1 MRLESWRLHGS
12 ILVTGLRLFGDV
24 YMNACTSAY
33 YKTMQKFGKEKRD
46 ILVARVKDSK
56 KDQEQTKEQ
65 LKTTMETFQELT
77 GFKGGDLEK
86 SYKKLN
92 SEYEKAE
99 GQANKLRDRV
109 KSIDQVSNDLFS
121 EWQKEIDEMGNA
133 GLKNRSAAMLRDA
146 KDRQSVYMKAMR
158 KTESQM
164 TPVLTAFHDQVLFLK
179 HNLNARAI
187 GSLKGTAASINTD
200 VTALMKSI
208 DSSMQ
213 EADKLI
219 ASLATPDKT

>member
-1 MRLESWRLHGS
+1 
-12 ILVTGLRLFGDV
+12 
-24 YMNACTSAY
+24 
-33 YKTMQKFGKEKRD
+33 
-46 ILVARVKDSK
+46 
-56 KDQEQTKEQ
+56 
-65 LKTTMETFQELT
+65 METFQELT

-92 SEYEKAE
+92 SEYEKADD
-99 GQANKLRDRV
+99 QANKLRDRI

-121 EWQKEIDEMGNA
+121 EWQKEIDSMGNA
-133 GLKNRSAAMLRDA
+133 NLKNRSAGMLRDA
-146 KDRQSVYMKAMR
+146 KDRQAVYMKAMR
-158 KTESQM
+158 RTEGQM
-164 TPVLTAFHDQVLFLK
+164 TPVLTAFRDQVLFLK

-200 VTALMKSI
+200 VTAVMKSI

-219 ASLATPDKT
+219 ASLSTPDVK

>member
-1 MRLESWRLHGS
+1 MLRP
-12 ILVTGLRLFGDV
+12 VTALAIVSALTLGG
-24 YMNACTSAY
+24 CTSAY
-33 YKTMQKFGKEKRD
+33 YKTMEKFGKEKRD
-46 ILVARVKDSK
+46 ILVQRVKDTK
-56 KDQEQTKEQ
+56 KDQQETKEQ

-92 SEYEKAE
+92 AEYERAE
-99 GQANKLRDRV
+99 GQANKLRDRI
-109 KSIDQVSNDLFS
+109 KSIDQVSSDLFA
-121 EWQKEIDEMGNA
+121 EWQKEINEMGNA
-133 GLKNRSAAMLRDA
+133 GLKSRSSAMLRDA
-146 KDRQSVYMKAMR
+146 KERQAVYMKAMR

-187 GSLKGTAASINTD
+187 GSLKGTAATINTD
-200 VTALMKSI
+200 VDTVIRSI
-208 DSSMQ
+208 DGSMQ

-219 ASLATPDKT
+219 ASLSSAEAN

>member
-1 MRLESWRLHGS
+1 MRR
-12 ILVTGLRLFGDV
+12 ILLVCVFVVTLFLLG
-24 YMNACTSAY
+24 CTSTY
-33 YKTMQKFGKEKRD
+33 YKAMQTLGKEKRD
-46 ILVARVKDSK
+46 ILVQRVKDSK

-92 SEYEKAE
+92 GEYERAE
-99 GQANKLRDRV
+99 GQANKLRDRIN
-109 KSIDQVSNDLFS
+109 SIDKVSDDLFS
-121 EWQKEIDEMGNA
+121 EWQKEIDQMGNA
-133 GLKNRSAAMLRDA
+133 TLKNRSAAMLRDA
-146 KDRQSVYMKAMR
+146 KDREGAYMKAMR
-158 KTESQM
+158 KTETQM
-164 TPVLTAFHDQVLFLK
+164 TPVLRAFHDQVLFLK

-200 VTALMKSI
+200 VSSVMKSI
-208 DSSMQ
+208 DNSMQ

-219 ASLATPDKT
+219 ASLAASDDK